1 MVTKG
6 IQHYLSIS
14 NHSLQYLGRLSNTSL
29 QIWSAK
35 GGRGTPKNSQQS
47 ENRAFANNQHFRP
60 LWTIFSPLWSI
71 FRLVWSLM
79 SAFRSPFSPF
89 LVRNFFSPFW
99 RIYPMIIFMD
109 GLQRGWWGY
118 PLAEIICKVVLTSSL
133 SLFFMQL
140 MYLVL
145 VQLCLA
151 CQERVEMIISQFLE
165 HFLQRIM
172 IASLAFRAF
181 ALLSLQHSIT
191 DNGTHK

>member
-1 MVTKG
+1 MTNIRYVVFG
-6 IQHYLSIS
+6 
-14 NHSLQYLGRLSNTSL
+14 
-29 QIWSAK
+29 
-35 GGRGTPKNSQQS
+35 QS
-47 ENRAFANNQHFRP
+47 ENRAFVNNQHFRP
-60 LWTIFSPLWSI
+60 LLDHFQPFVVHFQAPLVPDERIPIS
-71 FRLVWSLM
+71 FQPS
-79 SAFRSPFSPF
+79 FGPK
-89 LVRNFFSPFW
+89 FFSPFW
-99 RIYPMIIFMD
+99 RIYSMIIFMD

-133 SLFFMQL
+133 KLFFMQL
-140 MYLVL
+140 MYLAL

-191 DNGTHK
+191 NNGTHK